1 MGDRMGDRIEQL
13 AGILARAKHVHG
25 VVTEKTG
32 GADADWALFYAWWLL
47 RWSDFTQVLG
57 RAPSLAELT
66 VELTRL
72 DSAYRASP
80 MTEGWPSYYAQTLAG
95 GRG

>member
-1 MGDRMGDRIEQL
+1 MSDRAERL
-13 AGILARAKHVHG
+13 AAILTQAEHVHG

-47 RWSDFTQVLG
+47 TWSDFPEVLG
-57 RAPSLAELT
+57 RSMSLAELT

-72 DSAYRASP
+72 DAAYRGGPRIEPWPRAYAASLL
-80 MTEGWPSYYAQTLAG
+80 GAQG
-95 GRG
+95 